1 MRIFL
6 AILLTLIAVNSFA
19 YTIKT
24 IKYEGM
30 VQMSESVALRMLKFD
45 IGDTVDDKMLDASI
59 KTYYKQ
65 GYFEDIWIDIK
76 EDGAL
81 TFHFKEKPLIS
92 KIELKGW
99 KEDDSETMDSVIQ
112 IKVGSQYDEKKLEA
126 AKKRIIEAINQEAK
140 IDSVVEISKELL
152 DNGSYKV
159 TFLVNEGEEIII
171 EELLYSGA
179 VGLKSD
185 EFDSMIA
192 NKEREFMGWFW
203 GRNDGKMKVADLAY
217 DPLRIRDL
225 YMQHGY
231 LDIDVKEPFVKV
243 NFDNY
248 TAEMSYQIKEGE
260 VYTIS
265 GISIEQEKHVVDDAL
280 IKELIKLKTGKA
292 FNVQTFREDSQ
303 RIKTL
308 IADLSYAFVQI
319 VPDLKKNKEK
329 KEVEVV
335 FKIMPGEKVK
345 IRNVVISGNS
355 RTLDR
360 IVRRELY
367 LGPGDMYSLTD
378 LSDSRNALG
387 RLGFFD
393 GNTIEEKR
401 IDGKT
406 MDLVVKVKEAP
417 TGNIQLGGGYG
428 SYGGLLVSVAVD
440 DRNVWGSGIDVGVK
454 AERSSLTSN
463 YSFTISNP
471 RLNDSDFSG
480 NFSVYT
486 SDYEYNDYSVLSD
499 GFTTGIGHRFT
510 RYISGHLGYGFS
522 ANSYDIKE
530 DANLTGVAA
539 YLFENYTKSS
549 VTLSAKYDNTDDFY
563 LPRKG
568 FMLSQSIEKAGI
580 GADANFVKFRTNF
593 GAFKGLEEYVGF
605 DLIARYKARFY
616 YAKETGYLPEAER
629 FYMGGIGSVRGYES
643 YSLSPK
649 TAEDVNATDGIRRY
663 GGEYTAS
670 NSFELSF
677 PLVPKAKM
685 RLVTYLDWGVIGTS
699 EETTVDYTVKDV
711 SRGGFGAGLEWFSPV
726 GPIQLMFSKPL
737 AEEEGDKTAVFEFTM
752 GQRF

>member
-1 MRIFL
+1 MRIFFAMLLLLL
-6 AILLTLIAVNSFA
+6 ALNSHA
-19 YTIKT
+19 YTIKA
-24 IKYEGM
+24 IKFDGM
-30 VQMSESVALRMLKFD
+30 VQMSESVALRMLSFEA
-45 IGDTVDDKMLDASI
+45 GSEVDDTMIDASI
-59 KTYYKQ
+59 KTYFKQ
-65 GYFEDIWIDIK
+65 GYFQDIWTDIDK
-76 EDGAL
+76 DGVL

-99 KEDDSETMDSVIQ
+99 KENDSEAIDGVVQ
-112 IKVGSQYDEKKLEA
+112 IKVGALYDEKKIEA

-140 IDSVVEISKELL
+140 VDSVVEIEKELL
-152 DNGSYKV
+152 ENGSYKV
-159 TFLVNEGEEIII
+159 TFIVNEGEEIII
-171 EELLYSGA
+171 EELLYSGIS
-179 VGLKSD
+179 GLESD
-185 EFDSMIA
+185 DFDAIIA
-192 NKEREFMGWFW
+192 NKEKEFMGWFW

-248 TAEMSYQIKEGE
+248 TADMSYQVKEGE
-260 VYTIS
+260 VYSVSKITIV
-265 GISIEQEKHVVDDAL
+265 QEKQVVADAQ
-280 IKELIKLKTGKA
+280 IEELLSLKVGEV
-292 FNVQTFREDSQ
+292 FNIETFRNDSQ
-303 RIKTL
+303 KIKTL

-319 VPDLKKNKEK
+319 VPDLKKDKEK
-329 KEVEVV
+329 RQVEVIY
-335 FKIMPGEKVK
+335 KIVPGDKVK
-345 IRNVVISGNS
+345 IRNVIISGNS

-360 IVRRELY
+360 IIRRELY

-378 LSDSRNALG
+378 LGDSRSALG

-401 IDGKT
+401 VDNQT

-454 AERSSLTSN
+454 AERSELSSN
-463 YSFTISNP
+463 YSFSIANS

-480 NFSVYT
+480 NFSVFT
-486 SDYEYNDYSVLSD
+486 SDFEYEDYSVMSD
-499 GFTTGIGHRFT
+499 GLNMGVGHRFT
-510 RYISGHLGYGFS
+510 RYISGHLGYGYS
-522 ANSYDIKE
+522 QNKYEIDE
-530 DANLTGVAA
+530 DADLTYVDE
-539 YLFENYTKSS
+539 YLFEDYTKSS
-549 VTLSAKYDNTDDFY
+549 VTMSLKYDDTDDFY

-568 FMLSQSIEKAGI
+568 IILSQSIENAGVGGEAEFI
-580 GADANFVKFRTNF
+580 KTRTTF
-593 GAFKGLEEYVGF
+593 GAYKGLEEWFGF
-605 DLIARYKARFY
+605 DLIARYKAKINYVHDSGF
-616 YAKETGYLPEAER
+616 LPIAEK

-643 YSLSPK
+643 YSLSP
-649 TAEDVNATDGIRRY
+649 TTVEDANATNGVRRY
-663 GGEYTAS
+663 GGEYSAT

-677 PLVPKAKM
+677 PLVPAAKM
-685 RLVTYLDWGVIGTS
+685 RLVTYLDWGYIGTT
-699 EETTVDYTVKDV
+699 EKENGDYKVKNL

-737 AEEEGDKTAVFEFTM
+737 AEEEGDETSLFEFTM